1 MPSTMT
7 HAPVRGQILGP
18 CDRDISGM
26 IAGMT
31 ARSRHGRV
39 RRPGRPREEATEQ
52 AITAAAREVL
62 ADRGVSRMSME
73 HVAARAGV
81 AKSTLYRRWPSKVEL
96 AVHAVAVRFDEIE
109 VGDHGSL
116 AADMRS
122 GIEEA
127 ARLLQDASTGGAYA
141 ALLAESA
148 RDPDGVGVQVRE
160 SLSTRLHA
168 LVATSVQ
175 RAIGRGEIR
184 PEMVDVDL
192 LADVVVGSVM
202 HRALVTGVPDASF
215 VDGLIELLA
224 DVAWARLQRAQKQA
238 AAAAAD

>member
-1 MPSTMT
+1 MT
-7 HAPVRGQILGP
+7 SR
-18 CDRDISGM
+18 
-26 IAGMT
+26 AGH
-31 ARSRHGRV
+31 RRP

-52 AITAAAREVL
+52 AITLAARQVL
-62 ADRGVSRMSME
+62 ADRGVARMSME
-73 HVAARAGV
+73 HVAAQAGV

-96 AVHAVAVRFDEIE
+96 AVHAVAAAFDEIE

-116 AADMRS
+116 AADMRA
-122 GIEEA
+122 GVDEA
-127 ARLLQDASTGGAYA
+127 ARLLRDPSTGGAYA

-148 RDPDGVGVQVRE
+148 RDPEGVGVAVRG

-168 LVATSVQ
+168 LVASSVE
-175 RAIGRGEIR
+175 RAIGRGEIT

-202 HRALVTGVPDASF
+202 HRALATGVPDEAF

-224 DVAWARLQRAQKQA
+224 DVAYARLSRAARA
-238 AAAAAD
+238 AT

>member
-1 MPSTMT
+1 MT
-7 HAPVRGQILGP
+7 
-18 CDRDISGM
+18 
-26 IAGMT
+26 T
-31 ARSRHGRV
+31 RSRDDRS

-52 AITAAAREVL
+52 AITTAARQVL
-62 ADRGVSRMSME
+62 ADKGVARMSME
-73 HVAARAGV
+73 HVAVKAGV

-96 AVHAVAVRFDEIE
+96 AVHAVAATFDEIE

-116 AADMRS
+116 AEDMRS

-127 ARLLQDASTGGAYA
+127 ARLLRDPSTGGAYA

-148 RDPDGVGVQVRE
+148 RDPEGVGRQVRE

-168 LVATSVQ
+168 LVATSVE
-175 RAIGRGEIR
+175 RAIARGEIR

-202 HRALVTGVPDASF
+202 HRALVTGVPDEHF
-215 VDGLIELLA
+215 IDGLIELLG
-224 DVAWARLQRAQKQA
+224 DVADARLRRAEGPQLP
-238 AAAAAD
+238 

>member
-1 MPSTMT
+1 
-7 HAPVRGQILGP
+7 
-18 CDRDISGM
+18 
-26 IAGMT
+26 
-31 ARSRHGRV
+31 
-39 RRPGRPREEATEQ
+39 
-52 AITAAAREVL
+52 
-62 ADRGVSRMSME
+62 ME

-96 AVHAVAVRFDEIE
+96 AVHAVAATFDEIE

-127 ARLLQDASTGGAYA
+127 ARLLRDPSTGGAYA

-148 RDPDGVGVQVRE
+148 RDPSGVGTQVRE

-168 LVATSVQ
+168 LVATSVA
-175 RAIGRGEIR
+175 RAIERGEIQ
-184 PEMVDVDL
+184 PDMVDVDL

-202 HRALVTGVPDASF
+202 HRSLATGVPDQAF

-224 DVAWARLQRAQKQA
+224 DVAYARLHRAAVA
-238 AAAAAD
+238 ASAARATD

>member
-1 MPSTMT
+1 MT
-7 HAPVRGQILGP
+7 SHVRQ
-18 CDRDISGM
+18 
-26 IAGMT
+26 
-31 ARSRHGRV
+31 SRQ

-52 AITAAAREVL
+52 AITLAARQVL
-62 ADRGVSRMSME
+62 AEKGVSRMSME

-96 AVHAVAVRFDEIE
+96 AIHAVAVTFDTIDIE
-109 VGDHGSL
+109 DHGSL
-116 AADMRS
+116 AEDMRA

-127 ARLLQDASTGGAYA
+127 SRLLRDPSTGGAYA

-148 RDPDGVGVQVRE
+148 RDPDGVGRQVRE

-168 LVATSVQ
+168 LVAISVE

-184 PEMVDVDL
+184 ADMVDVDL

-202 HRALVTGVPDASF
+202 HRALATGVPDAAF

-224 DVAWARLQRAQKQA
+224 DVAYARLLRAKRAAEAQA
-238 AAAAAD
+238 LQAQVADVTST

>member
-1 MPSTMT
+1 MITVMT
-7 HAPVRGQILGP
+7 SAP
-18 CDRDISGM
+18 
-26 IAGMT
+26 
-31 ARSRHGRV
+31 RSSRS

-62 ADRGVSRMSME
+62 ADRGVARMSME

-96 AVHAVAVRFDEIE
+96 AVHAVAATFDEID
-109 VGDHGSL
+109 VADHGSL
-116 AADMRS
+116 AEDMRA

-127 ARLLQDASTGGAYA
+127 VRLLRDPSTGGAYA

-148 RDPDGVGVQVRE
+148 RDPEGVGRQVRE

-168 LVATSVQ
+168 LVASSVE
-175 RAIGRGEIR
+175 RAMARGEIR
-184 PEMVDVDL
+184 PDMVDVDL

-202 HRALVTGVPDASF
+202 HRSLATGEPDQEF

-224 DVAWARLQRAQKQA
+224 DVAWARLQRARRADQKRA
-238 AAAAAD
+238 GSR

>member
-1 MPSTMT
+1 MT
-7 HAPVRGQILGP
+7 TR
-18 CDRDISGM
+18 
-26 IAGMT
+26 AGH
-31 ARSRHGRV
+31 SRH

-52 AITAAAREVL
+52 AITLAARQVL
-62 ADRGVSRMSME
+62 ADRGVARMSME
-73 HVAARAGV
+73 HVAAQAGV

-96 AVHAVAVRFDEIE
+96 AVHAVAAVFDEIE

-116 AADMRS
+116 AADMRA
-122 GIEEA
+122 GVDEA
-127 ARLLQDASTGGAYA
+127 ARLLRDPSTGGAYA

-148 RDPDGVGVQVRE
+148 RDPEGVGVAVRG

-168 LVATSVQ
+168 LVATSVE
-175 RAIGRGEIR
+175 RAIGRGEMT

-202 HRALVTGVPDASF
+202 HRALATGVPDEAF

-224 DVAWARLQRAQKQA
+224 DVAYARLSRAA
-238 AAAAAD
+238 RRAGT

>member
-1 MPSTMT
+1 MT
-7 HAPVRGQILGP
+7 SR
-18 CDRDISGM
+18 
-26 IAGMT
+26 AGH
-31 ARSRHGRV
+31 RRP

-52 AITAAAREVL
+52 AITLAARQVL
-62 ADRGVSRMSME
+62 ADRGVARMSME
-73 HVAARAGV
+73 HVAAQAGV

-96 AVHAVAVRFDEIE
+96 AVHAVAAAFDEIE

-116 AADMRS
+116 AADMRA
-122 GIEEA
+122 GVDEA
-127 ARLLQDASTGGAYA
+127 ARLLRDPSTGGAYA

-148 RDPDGVGVQVRE
+148 RDPEGVGVAVRG

-168 LVATSVQ
+168 LVASSVE
-175 RAIGRGEIR
+175 RAIRRGEIT

-202 HRALVTGVPDASF
+202 HRALATGVPDEAF

-224 DVAWARLQRAQKQA
+224 DVAYARLSRAARA
-238 AAAAAD
+238 AT